1 MVNPPTNV
9 LFVCIGNACRS
20 QMAEAFARAYGQ
32 GVIEPA
38 SAGLFPAS
46 AIPAATFEAMAA
58 KHLDMRDQFPKSLR
72 QFGKSQFDLVINM
85 SGAPLPEP
93 LDAEVRSWYVPDP
106 VSMPFEGHC
115 AVRDH
120 IERLVMGLILE
131 LRNPAPSLKGQSGAG
146 ST

>member
-1 MVNPPTNV
+1 VKPPFKV

-20 QMAEAFARAYGQ
+20 QMAEAFARAYGP

-46 AIPAATFEAMAA
+46 SIPAVTLQAMSA
-58 KHLDMRDQFPKSLR
+58 KHLDMNEQFPKSLR
-72 QFGKSQFDLVINM
+72 QLGRSQFDLVINM

-93 LDAEVRSWYVPDP
+93 MEAEVRSWYVPDP

-131 LRNPAPSLKGQSGAG
+131 LRTPAPSLKGQGWAG
-146 ST
+146 PK